1 MKKALATTALVT
13 AAFLIGI
20 VVQRQ
25 GLPGAIRTALFNP
38 ESTAPQEQSNGI
50 ALQCETPQPSLRL
63 NIVGDSR
70 GPTQKEKFLILERIA
85 EQPPDALLHLGDM
98 VYGAHQAFWDVF
110 AGEDGRLLLQRGEGS
125 SDRMQFLP
133 VIGNHEYSYRGIEGM
148 DNDNALDGYRS
159 HFPFLHGAEW
169 YSYTCGPVRILV
181 LNSNPA
187 AGTDLAAETSPQ
199 RRWLEAQLRMPDDR
213 FLIVAMHHPL
223 VTGLTDQILPTWT
236 ARNLFVGSEG
246 RTKPALVLAGHVH
259 NYERHVVDGVQF
271 VTSGGGGA
279 PPHVFE
285 RSADDQFKLAGP
297 QYHYLDVRIDADR
310 LRGSMIRYDA
320 TQAAFVVGD
329 EFTVTRTTTTS
340 ASR

>member
-1 MKKALATTALVT
+1 MRKALAATVVIAV
-13 AAFLIGI
+13 AFLIGI
-20 VVQRQ
+20 VVQRE
-25 GLPGAIRTALFNP
+25 GIPGAVRAALLDRQ
-38 ESTAPQEQSNGI
+38 STEDQVVSNGV
-50 ALQCETPQPSLRL
+50 ALQCEVPQPSLRL

-98 VYGAHQAFWDVF
+98 VYGAHQSFWDVF
-110 AGEDGRLLLQRGEGS
+110 DGEEGRLLLQPGEGPAS
-125 SDRMQFLP
+125 RMQFLP
-133 VIGNHEYSYRGIEGM
+133 VIGNHEYSYRGIDGM
-148 DNDNALDGYRS
+148 DPDHALDGYRS
-159 HFPFLHGAEW
+159 HFPFLRGAEW

-223 VTGLTDQILPTWT
+223 VTGMTDQILPTWT
-236 ARNLFVGSEG
+236 ARNLFIGGDG

-297 QYHYLDVRIDADR
+297 QYHYLDVRVDADR
-310 LRGSMIRYDA
+310 LQGAMVRYDA
-320 TQAAFVVGD
+320 TQGGFVVGD
-329 EFTVTRTTTTS
+329 EFTVTRTPPTS